1 MGDVDINTAGVRN
14 AAADTEAL
22 SRQVAK
28 RLDHSLDGASDVYT
42 AHQGNGWRSPD
53 QFKTCASTWED
64 HMVALAKK
72 MGELSGKLRESAD
85 SYDRADAEAESRL
98 RSGLNELGQV

>member
-1 MGDVDINTAGVRN
+1 MGDIRIDSGKVRG

-28 RLDHSLDGASDVYT
+28 RLDHSLDGSDAVHTSHY
-42 AHQGNGWRSPD
+42 GNGWTSPAHL
-53 QFKTCASTWED
+53 KACAGQWED
-64 HMVALAKK
+64 HLMALAKK
-72 MGELSGKLRESAD
+72 MGELSGRLKDSAD

-98 RSGLNELGQV
+98 RAGLRDLGQV